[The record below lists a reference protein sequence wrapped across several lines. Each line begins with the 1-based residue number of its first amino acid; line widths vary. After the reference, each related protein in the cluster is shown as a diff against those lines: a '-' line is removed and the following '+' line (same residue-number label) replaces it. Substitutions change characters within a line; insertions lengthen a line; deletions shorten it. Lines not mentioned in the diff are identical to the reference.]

1 MRKIKVKKLDSKK
14 FFDQK
19 IFFQM
24 KEFFCSQFI
33 SNQFLTFLR
42 CSHRLLTSIL
52 VYHSLF
58 WGQNQIKFDSKL
70 DIQNVLFTTFSHD
83 LNKDV
88 SFNLRKGNDILHRF
102 VSSNFKMKWKSSW
115 KIILKCEGKIKSR
128 IPWLLTFLNKK
139 VNDNHGFFKKSKSQ
153 RYSCFFIKIM
163 RKRWIFVKGYPFDC
177 PNSKTK
183 IFHNHQLN
191 LIESEL
197 FKNLSFS
204 QPFFRT
210 KWFISFKLW
219 WKKTTKSDFKIYL
232 KLNSHRFSW

>member
-1 MRKIKVKKLDSKK
+1 
-14 FFDQK
+14 
-19 IFFQM
+19 
-24 KEFFCSQFI
+24 
-33 SNQFLTFLR
+33 
-42 CSHRLLTSIL
+42 
-52 VYHSLF
+52 
-58 WGQNQIKFDSKL
+58 
-70 DIQNVLFTTFSHD
+70 
-83 LNKDV
+83 
-88 SFNLRKGNDILHRF
+88 
-102 VSSNFKMKWKSSW
+102 
-115 KIILKCEGKIKSR
+115 
-128 IPWLLTFLNKK
+128 
-139 VNDNHGFFKKSKSQ
+139 
-153 RYSCFFIKIM
+153 M

-232 KLNSHRFSW
+232 KLNSHRFSWKSLIFKSKIFFVNNFFNFLNLIYIGKSIFSQNQSYFSCRVNKILEYFDQNFIWIDENILVIYLRD